1 MIQCSQAGPSRG
13 TGGML
18 FHRREEGSIFGEV
31 QVPLKDSEGSKG
43 SGINSGLV
51 ADAEGNSEWGS
62 TRDWVLA

>member
-1 MIQCSQAGPSRG
+1 
-13 TGGML
+13 ML

-51 ADAEGNSEWGS
+51 ADTEGNSEWGS